1 MSAILS
7 KEALNIDG
15 ISQLLSE
22 DKLKVQVALGLISC
36 VVDIPKEGP
45 VRLYHATFRE
55 FLIPWIMKN
64 ENRVCYSYTM
74 LKASSDRI
82 VCACSIATS
91 AGTLTLHPTPQ
102 T

>member
-15 ISQLLSE
+15 ISQLLGE

-55 FLIPWIMKN
+55 FLV
-64 ENRVCYSYTM
+64 ENPN
-74 LKASSDRI
+74 
-82 VCACSIATS
+82 
-91 AGTLTLHPTPQ
+91 TLD
-102 T
+102 